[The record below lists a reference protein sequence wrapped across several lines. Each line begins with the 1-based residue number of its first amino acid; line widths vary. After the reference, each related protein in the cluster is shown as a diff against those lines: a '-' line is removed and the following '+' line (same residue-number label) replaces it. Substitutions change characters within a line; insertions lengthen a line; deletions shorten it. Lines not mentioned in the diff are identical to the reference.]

1 MSASR
6 KTLLDWS
13 QGKSETFHWDQHDNT
28 FTIESKEDVEPLL
41 KMAKNM
47 SELEPSKEI
56 RHAACIPKF
65 VLDKSLRERWS
76 PKDWKVWANDPAN
89 KMFRTWPGKL

>member
-13 QGKSETFHWDQHDNT
+13 QGRSETFSWDQHDET
-28 FTIESKEDVEPLL
+28 FTIESKEDVEPLIKL
-41 KMAKNM
+41 AKDM
-47 SELEPSKEI
+47 SDLEPSKEI

-65 VLDKSLRERWS
+65 VLDQSLRERWS
-76 PKDWKVWANDPAN
+76 PKDWKKWANAPEN
-89 KMFRTWPGKL
+89 KPFRTWPGQL

>member
-1 MSASR
+1 MSISR